1 MENLENRKMRDY
13 DELLRDVLVTCL
25 LDSHYL
31 TILEV
36 LGEDKDVF
44 LDKVF
49 NQVDKKSV
57 NQLVRIIISSAKIN
71 RYEGAVVSLENE
83 GRVKLK
89 LLNTIYEFIKYEK
102 TGPFDIQRSIT
113 NYIINQRQYVRYWNL
128 RQVEIFFRLLDMKY
142 LEDLMEILK
151 EADYLSQ
158 DAFIEEI
165 SSYVSKIFYKSCV
178 FYNSGVDIKEQIDVL
193 EGRRDNLKSFLVLKI
208 KRLCNEQA
216 N

>member
-49 NQVDKKSV
+49 NQVDKKSI
-57 NQLVRIIISSAKIN
+57 NQLVRIIISSTNIN
-71 RYEGAVVSLENE
+71 RYEGAVISLKNE

-89 LLNTIYEFIKYEK
+89 LQNTIYEFIKYEK
-102 TGPFDIQRSIT
+102 IDPFDIRRFIT
-113 NYIINQRQYVRYWNL
+113 NYIINQRQCFPYWKH
-128 RQVEIFFRLLDMKY
+128 VEIFLRLLD
-142 LEDLMEILK
+142 
-151 EADYLSQ
+151 
-158 DAFIEEI
+158 
-165 SSYVSKIFYKSCV
+165 
-178 FYNSGVDIKEQIDVL
+178 
-193 EGRRDNLKSFLVLKI
+193 
-208 KRLCNEQA
+208 
-216 N
+216 